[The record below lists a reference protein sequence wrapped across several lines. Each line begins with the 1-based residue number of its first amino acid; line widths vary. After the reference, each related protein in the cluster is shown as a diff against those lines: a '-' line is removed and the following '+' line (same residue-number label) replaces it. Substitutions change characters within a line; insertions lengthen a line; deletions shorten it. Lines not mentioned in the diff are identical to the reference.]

1 MASVLSGINKVSEN
15 DPQTRREMAKI
26 FQRANRRIQNIE
38 RAIAAG
44 RLGYS
49 PAYDSVMQYTQRPN
63 VYSKFH
69 MVSDWSTMIEQ
80 AAQAEAFLNEPT
92 STARGA
98 RKWQRQVMHG
108 VTHRNGTP
116 LSEREASAFMRAVYG
131 SGYGDSR
138 FRSIAERYVL
148 GNTEIYTDDGDSG
161 FYDLVDSII
170 DDADNFFAGGSVLA
184 RETSDVGKGSI
195 IGSISDKKNRK
206 SARSISKA
214 ITKFRKFL

>member
-1 MASVLSGINKVSEN
+1 MLPLVCVDKAVGMASVLNGINKIPEN
-15 DPQTRREMAKI
+15 DKPTRKEMAKL

-38 RAIAAG
+38 RAMSAG

-69 MVSDWSTMIEQ
+69 MVSDWSQMIEQ
-80 AAQAEAFLNEPT
+80 TAQAEAFLNEPT

-98 RKWQRQVMHG
+98 RKWQKQVMRG
-108 VTHRNGTP
+108 VTRRNGEP
-116 LSEREASAFMRAVYG
+116 LTEKEISRFMRSVYG

-138 FRSIAERYVL
+138 FQSIAERYVL

-161 FYDLVDSII
+161 FYDMVDSIVDSAGEYI
-170 DDADNFFAGGSVLA
+170 GGSLLDD
-184 RETSDVGKGSI
+184 RRNK
-195 IGSISDKKNRK
+195 K
-206 SARSISKA
+206 SARSIGKA
-214 ITKFRKFL
+214 LTKFRKFL